1 MQRPFGAFLLLWMDL
16 LQWVQLNFIECE
28 QVALQVA
35 CGKGVAVCGVDCFW
49 CGGENRLPRLL
60 ELLQFFYPD
69 GDSLEARE
77 VVHGG
82 IAAEE
87 FVVD

>member
-1 MQRPFGAFLLLWMDL
+1 MDAIWQLFLTEAMLFFRKNLDFVKL
-16 LQWVQLNFIECE
+16 R
-28 QVALQVA
+28 QVFFQVD
-35 CGKGVAVCGVDCFW
+35 CTDRLAVCGVDCFW

-60 ELLQFFYPD
+60 ELLQVLNPD
-69 GDSLEARE
+69 GDSLEAWE

-87 FVVD
+87 NVVD

>member
-1 MQRPFGAFLLLWMDL
+1 MTTEWMDL
-16 LQWVQLNFIECE
+16 LQWAQLNLIECG

-35 CGKGVAVCGVDCFW
+35 CGKGLAMRWVDCLR
-49 CGGENRLPRLL
+49 CDCDYRLPRLL